1 MANQSAVKLVIR
13 VRYCRPNFRGV
24 AAWEGWGPSEEEPAM
39 LDFEPDNQQN
49 ALIRVIGV
57 GGGGGNAV
65 NNMIRSGLVG
75 VEFIAANTDAQALR
89 NNLAPI
95 KLQIGA
101 EQTKGLGAGADPE
114 IGRIAA
120 NEDYDTIRDALEG
133 SDMVFITAGLGGGT
147 GTGAAPVLARI
158 AKQEVGALTVAVV
171 TKPFLFEGKK
181 RMRQAEEGIEA
192 LRQEVDT
199 IIIIPNQKLLSLKK
213 DISFL
218 DAFRKA
224 DDVLLQGVRGISD
237 LVTVNGLINLDFA
250 DVKTIM
256 QEKGVALM
264 GTGSA
269 VGEGRVEEATRMAI
283 SSPLLEEVSM
293 AGARGVLINI
303 TGSSNLGLAEIND
316 AVSIIQN
323 EAHED
328 ANIIF
333 GAVIDEEMGD
343 AVNVTVIAT
352 GFGREENR
360 GAGIKE
366 STPHAVRPAPPPRE
380 PPAAEKPRATTVVP
394 GQTRNLNI
402 PAFIRRSQRERN
414 SRHLGVIDGFA
425 SDREE
430 DLDIPTFLRKHAE

>member
-1 MANQSAVKLVIR
+1 LSSEQFRIELFSDTAEDARTSAKVWV
-13 VRYCRPNFRGV
+13 
-24 AAWEGWGPSEEEPAM
+24 GWIFIFEEVPAM
-39 LDFEPDNQQN
+39 LDFELDSDRG

-65 NNMIRSGLVG
+65 NNMIRSGLTG
-75 VEFIAANTDAQALR
+75 VEFLAANTDAQSLQ
-89 NNLAPI
+89 NNLAEI
-95 KLQIGA
+95 KLQIGT

-114 IGRIAA
+114 IGRMAA
-120 NEDYDTIRDALEG
+120 NEDYDNIRESIEG
-133 SDMVFITAGLGGGT
+133 SDMVFVTAGLGGGT
-147 GTGAAPVLARI
+147 GTGAAPIIARI
-158 AKQEVGALTVAVV
+158 ARQEVGALTVAVI

-181 RMRQAEEGIEA
+181 RMRQAEEGIAA
-192 LRQEVDT
+192 LRREVDT
-199 IIIIPNQKLLSLKK
+199 LIIIPNQKLLSLKK

-250 DVKTIM
+250 DVKTVM

-269 VGEGRVEEATRMAI
+269 IGEGRVEEATRTAI
-283 SSPLLEEVSM
+283 NSPLLEDISM
-293 AGARGVLINI
+293 SGAKGVLINI
-303 TGSSNLGLAEIND
+303 TGSSTMSLAEIND

-333 GAVIDEEMGD
+333 GAVIDEEMGE

-352 GFGREENR
+352 GFGKSGTQTQEEQSSGVVMRPVANTE
-360 GAGIKE
+360 E
-366 STPHAVRPAPPPRE
+366 SN
-380 PPAAEKPRATTVVP
+380 AEKPVARTVIP
-394 GQTRNLNI
+394 GKPQSAHV
-402 PAFIRRSQRERN
+402 PAFIRRSQREKN
-414 SRHLGVIDGFA
+414 SRHLGLVEDYA
-425 SDREE
+425 VENEE
-430 DLDIPTFLRKHAE
+430 DLDIPTFLRKHAD

>member
-1 MANQSAVKLVIR
+1 
-13 VRYCRPNFRGV
+13 
-24 AAWEGWGPSEEEPAM
+24 M
-39 LDFEPDNQQN
+39 LDFEVQSNRN

-65 NNMIRSGLVG
+65 NNMINAGLTG
-75 VEFIAANTDAQALR
+75 VEFVAANTDAQALEG
-89 NNLAPI
+89 NLAAT
-95 KLQIGA
+95 KLQIG
-101 EQTKGLGAGADPE
+101 EQQTKGLGAGADPE

-133 SDMVFITAGLGGGT
+133 SDMIFITAGLGGGT
-147 GTGAAPVLARI
+147 GTGAAPVMARI
-158 AKQEVGALTVAVV
+158 ARQEIGALTVAVV

-181 RMRQAEEGIEA
+181 RMRQAEEGIEL
-192 LRQEVDT
+192 LRREVDT
-199 IIIIPNQKLLSLKK
+199 LIIIPNQRLLSLKK

-269 VGEGRVEEATRMAI
+269 LGEGRVEEATRMAI
-283 SSPLLEEVSM
+283 NSPLLEDVSM
-293 AGARGVLINI
+293 SGARGVLINI

-352 GFGREENR
+352 GFGRQ
-360 GAGIKE
+360 E
-366 STPHAVRPAPPPRE
+366 SGTVVDRPEAKALSRPVAVPLDDARTER
-380 PPAAEKPRATTVVP
+380 PRATTVVP
-394 GQTRNLNI
+394 AQPRNMNT
-402 PAFIRRSQRERN
+402 PAFIRRTQREKN
-414 SRHLGVIDGFA
+414 SRILGL
-425 SDREE
+425 SDDYAMDSEE
-430 DLDIPTFLRKHAE
+430 DLDIPTFLRKQADQ